1 MNPQLQKQIGV
12 GALAGIVVAGLIYF
26 LLGGKRTDLE
36 AIRTDVNTLQAEVDK
51 GKLLKANYE
60 KLREEVAK
68 QDKRIEELIKIMPSD
83 ADYGEIPYRIKK
95 LADDAGIDQVAFA
108 LKPERKDAYY
118 TEKPV
123 EFEFRVGYHSFGQ
136 FASLVSGYDKIIN
149 ISNIEFT
156 RRTDNRSVYPA
167 SLKCTISAF
176 VYNPEPPPA
185 EPAKKPAPA
194 PASAPKG
201 GAKED

>member
-12 GALAGIVVAGLIYF
+12 GAVAGIVIAGLVYF

-36 AIRTDVNTLQAEVDK
+36 SIKVDVKNLQDQVDK
-51 GKLLKANYE
+51 GKLLKASYE

-83 ADYGEIPYRIKK
+83 TDYGEIPYRIKK
-95 LADDAGIDQVAFA
+95 IADDAGIDQVSFS
-108 LKPERKDAYY
+108 LKPERKDSYY

-123 EFEFRVGYHSFGQ
+123 EFEFRVGFHSFGQ
-136 FASLVSGYDKIIN
+136 FASLISGYDKIIN

-156 RRTDNRSVYPA
+156 RKTDNRSVYPA
-167 SLKCTISAF
+167 SVKCTISAF
-176 VYNPEPPPA
+176 IYNPEPPPPV
-185 EPAKKPAPA
+185 PAKQPVAAPSKA
-194 PASAPKG
+194 
-201 GAKED
+201 GAKDD

>member
-12 GALAGIVVAGLIYF
+12 GALAGIVVAGLVYF
-26 LLGGKRTDLE
+26 LLGGKRSDLE
-36 AIRTDVNTLQAEVDK
+36 SLQVDVKNLQDQVDK
-51 GKLLKANYE
+51 GKLLKQSYE

-83 ADYGEIPYRIKK
+83 TDYGEIPYRIKK
-95 LADDAGIDQVAFA
+95 IADDAGIDQVSFS

-123 EFEFRVGYHSFGQ
+123 EFEFRVGFHSFGQ
-136 FASLVSGYDKIIN
+136 FASLISGYEKIIN
-149 ISNIEFT
+149 ISNIDFG
-156 RRTDNRSVYPA
+156 RKSDNRSIYPA
-167 SLKCTISAF
+167 SVRCTISAF
-176 VYNPEPPPA
+176 IYNPETPAA
-185 EPAKKPAPA
+185 EPVRKPAAA
-194 PASAPKG
+194 PPKA

>member
-12 GALAGIVVAGLIYF
+12 GALAGIVLAGLVYF

-36 AIRTDVNTLQAEVDK
+36 AIRTENKTLQADVDK
-51 GKLLKANYE
+51 GKLLKQSYE

-68 QDKRIEELIKIMPSD
+68 QDKRIEELIKIMPSET
-83 ADYGEIPYRIKK
+83 DYGEIPYRIKK
-95 LADDAGIDQVAFA
+95 IADDAGIDQVSFS

-123 EFEFRVGYHSFGQ
+123 EFEFRVGFHSFGQ
-136 FASLVSGYDKIIN
+136 FASLVSGYDKIVN

-156 RRTDNRSVYPA
+156 RKTDNRSVYPA
-167 SLKCTISAF
+167 SAKCTISAF
-176 VYNPEPPPA
+176 IYNPEPAPTA
-185 EPAKKPAPA
+185 EPPAKKPAA
-194 PASAPKG
+194 AA
-201 GAKED
+201 AKPSVEKD

>member
-12 GALAGIVVAGLIYF
+12 GALAGIVLAGLIYF

-36 AIRTDVNTLQAEVDK
+36 AIHADVKNLQDQVDK
-51 GKLLKANYE
+51 GKLLKASYE

-68 QDKRIEELIKIMPSD
+68 QDKRIEELIKIMPSE

-95 LADDAGIDQVAFA
+95 VADDAGIDQVSFS
-108 LKPERKDAYY
+108 LKPERKDTYY

-123 EFEFRVGYHSFGQ
+123 EFEFRVGFHSFGQ

-156 RRTDNRSVYPA
+156 RKPDIHSAYPA
-167 SLKCTISAF
+167 SVKCTISAF
-176 VYNPEPPPA
+176 IYNPEPPPVDSVKR
-185 EPAKKPAPA
+185 PA
-194 PASAPKG
+194 ASAPKAN
-201 GAKED
+201 AKED

>member
-12 GALAGIVVAGLIYF
+12 GALAGVVLAGLVYF

-36 AIRTDVNTLQAEVDK
+36 ALNAGNKSLQDQVDK
-51 GKLLKANYE
+51 GKLLKQSYE

-68 QDKRIEELIKIMPSD
+68 QDKRIEELIKIMPSET
-83 ADYGEIPYRIKK
+83 DYGEIPYRVKK
-95 LADDAGIDQVAFA
+95 IADDAGIDQVSFS
-108 LKPERKDAYY
+108 LKPERKDTYY

-123 EFEFRVGYHSFGQ
+123 EFEFRVGFHSFGQ

-149 ISNIEFT
+149 ISNIEFL
-156 RRTDNRSVYPA
+156 RKTDNRSVYPA
-167 SLKCTISAF
+167 SVKCTISAF
-176 VYNPEPPPA
+176 IYNPEPPPA
-185 EPAKKPAPA
+185 EPAKKPA
-194 PASAPKG
+194 ASAPKA

>member
-12 GALAGIVVAGLIYF
+12 GALAGIVLAGLVYF
-26 LLGGKRTDLE
+26 LLGGKRTELE
-36 AIRTDVNTLQAEVDK
+36 SINADVKTLQADVDK
-51 GKLLKANYE
+51 GKLLKASYE
-60 KLREEVAK
+60 RLREEVAK

-83 ADYGEIPYRIKK
+83 TDYGEIPYRIKK
-95 LADDAGIDQVAFA
+95 IADDAGIDQVAFS
-108 LKPERKDAYY
+108 LKPERKDTYY

-123 EFEFRVGYHSFGQ
+123 EFEFRVGFHSFGQ

-156 RRTDNRSVYPA
+156 RKTDVRSVYPA
-167 SLKCTISAF
+167 SVKCTISAF
-176 VYNPEPPPA
+176 VYNPEPPPV
-185 EPAKKPAPA
+185 EPAKKPAA
-194 PASAPKG
+194 AAPKA

>member
-1 MNPQLQKQIGV
+1 MNPQLQKQIGI
-12 GALAGIVVAGLIYF
+12 GALAGIILAGLIYF
-26 LLGGKRTDLE
+26 LLGGKRTELE
-36 AIRTDVNTLQAEVDK
+36 SIHADVKTLQADVDK
-51 GKLLKANYE
+51 GKLLKASYE

-83 ADYGEIPYRIKK
+83 ADYGQVPYRIKK
-95 LADDAGIDQVAFA
+95 IADDAGRPVVAFS

-136 FASLVSGYDKIIN
+136 FASLVSGYEKIIN

-156 RRTDNRSVYPA
+156 RKTDNRSLYPA
-167 SLKCTISAF
+167 SVKCTISAF
-176 VYNPEPPPA
+176 VYNPEPPPV
-185 EPAKKPAPA
+185 ETAKKPAATA
-194 PASAPKG
+194 PRAD
-201 GAKED
+201 AKED

>member
-1 MNPQLQKQIGV
+1 MNPQLQKQILV
-12 GALAGIVVAGLIYF
+12 GAAAGIVVAALVFF

-36 AIRTDVNTLQAEVDK
+36 AVNADNKTLQATVDK

-68 QDKRIEELIKIMPSD
+68 QDKRIEALVKIMPSE

-95 LADDAGIDQVAFA
+95 IADDAGIDQVSFS
-108 LKPERKDAYY
+108 LLPEKKSTYY

-123 EFEFRVGYHSFGQ
+123 AFEFRVGYHSFGQ
-136 FASLVSGYDKIIN
+136 FASLISGYDKIIN
-149 ISNIEFT
+149 LSNIEIT
-156 RRTDNRSVYPA
+156 RKTDPRSVYPA
-167 SLKCTISAF
+167 SVKCIVSAF

-185 EPAKKPAPA
+185 EPVK
-194 PASAPKG
+194 
-201 GAKED
+201 